1 MDKRR
6 KDGKLADRNCTD
18 FSVITPLSVCREAEE
33 ETRRG
38 PSTFENMPFLHAE
51 DALLDARRASSS
63 IQSVTL

>member
-1 MDKRR
+1 VDKRR
-6 KDGKLADRNCTD
+6 RDGKLADRNCTN

-51 DALLDARRASSS
+51 KALLEA
-63 IQSVTL
+63 